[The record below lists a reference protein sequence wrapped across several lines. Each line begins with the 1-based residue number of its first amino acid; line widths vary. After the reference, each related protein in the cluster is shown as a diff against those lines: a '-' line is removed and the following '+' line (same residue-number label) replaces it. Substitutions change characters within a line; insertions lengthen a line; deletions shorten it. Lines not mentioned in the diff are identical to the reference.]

1 MWVTTSAV
9 ASWLGRRSRIQ
20 TFEIAQEMIIQKS
33 MILALISSHRRMT
46 FAGVSSEDVGGL
58 VRASAVG
65 QAVRLCL

>member
-1 MWVTTSAV
+1 
-9 ASWLGRRSRIQ
+9 
-20 TFEIAQEMIIQKS
+20 

-46 FAGVSSEDVGGL
+46 FAGVSSKDISGL